1 MKIVGRLTNPR
12 LEFKNLHKFVTLLV
26 YFVTTRLHL
35 TFIGG
40 KFDRCIHAWIC
51 KFYSCTLYKNCIEKL
66 FKLSEPP
73 FSVGFMKGGKESK
86 ELCSVSGLGLRLH
99 GRFSRNF
106 VYCYMRV
113 YLRRVLAVAE
123 KKSLQLPQY
132 WPERHHKLTVYATK
146 GRIIFTCKSVLFFR
160 VYQSSLDVTG

>member
-1 MKIVGRLTNPR
+1 MSRSWFISLQQV
-12 LEFKNLHKFVTLLV
+12 
-26 YFVTTRLHL
+26 LHL

-66 FKLSEPP
+66 FKLSEP
-73 FSVGFMKGGKESK
+73 
-86 ELCSVSGLGLRLH
+86 CSVLDLWREE
-99 GRFSRNF
+99 RKARNYVLSSAWAYVWMVSF
-106 VYCYMRV
+106 QETLYTVVCMFGHV
-113 YLRRVLAVAE
+113 YLRRVLSVAE

-132 WPERHHKLTVYATK
+132 WPERHHKLTVYASK
-146 GRIIFTCKSVLFFR
+146 RRIIFTCKSVLFFL

>member
-1 MKIVGRLTNPR
+1 MENLTGVSMREYAN
-12 LEFKNLHKFVTLLV
+12 F
-26 YFVTTRLHL
+26 
-35 TFIGG
+35 
-40 KFDRCIHAWIC
+40 IHALSTRTASRNSSNFRNH
-51 KFYSCTLYKNCIEKL
+51 FYL
-66 FKLSEPP
+66 

-86 ELCSVSGLGLRLH
+86 ELCSVFGLGLRLH

-106 VYCYMRV
+106 VYCCMRV

-132 WPERHHKLTVYATK
+132 SPERHHKLTVYATK

>member
-1 MKIVGRLTNPR
+1 MENLTGVSMREYAN
-12 LEFKNLHKFVTLLV
+12 F
-26 YFVTTRLHL
+26 
-35 TFIGG
+35 
-40 KFDRCIHAWIC
+40 IHALSTRTASRNSSNFQSH
-51 KFYSCTLYKNCIEKL
+51 FYL
-66 FKLSEPP
+66 

-99 GRFSRNF
+99 GRFSRNL
-106 VYCYMRV
+106 VYCCMRV

-132 WPERHHKLTVYATK
+132 RPERHHKLTVYATK